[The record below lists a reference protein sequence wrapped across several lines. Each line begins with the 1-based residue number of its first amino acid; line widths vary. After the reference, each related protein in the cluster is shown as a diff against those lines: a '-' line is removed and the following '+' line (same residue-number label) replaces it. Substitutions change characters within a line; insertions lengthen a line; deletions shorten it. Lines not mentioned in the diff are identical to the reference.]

1 MAKDGYAWWRARF
14 AKMADYFDTYRIDH
28 ILGFFR
34 IWAVPQGAKNALL
47 GAFSPSLPYTASEIR
62 TAGYDFDEARDV
74 AEEYTDDNVLWLAC
88 GDGFVPRISPFDTER
103 FKALSKLQQEAF
115 VRLHDNFFYY
125 RHNAFW
131 GMTGAER
138 LSELTA
144 STSMLACGEDLG
156 MIPKCVPQVMRDE
169 QILSL
174 EIERMPKEYGV
185 RVGDVMRNP
194 YLSVCTTSTHD
205 MSPLRL
211 WWRDDA
217 EQGYY
222 YKEVLGLEGDAP
234 EEATAE
240 LCEKIVA
247 RHLASPSMLT
257 ILPLQDWLSLSEEL
271 RSDDIEHER
280 INIPAVAHHYWRYRM
295 HLPLEKLV
303 GATLLNEKIQG
314 LIAENNR

>member
-1 MAKDGYAWWRARF
+1 
-14 AKMADYFDTYRIDH
+14 
-28 ILGFFR
+28 
-34 IWAVPQGAKNALL
+34 
-47 GAFSPSLPYTASEIR
+47 LPYSIGDIRSE
-62 TAGYDFDEARDV
+62 GYDFDELRDV
-74 AEEYTDDNVLWLAC
+74 AKDFSDDNLLWLAY
-88 GDGFVPRISPFDTER
+88 GDGFVPRISPFDTAK

-115 VRLHDNFFYY
+115 VRLHDNFYY
-125 RHNAFW
+125 HRHNAFW

-138 LSELTA
+138 LAKLTA

-156 MIPKCVPQVMRDE
+156 MIPKCVPEVMRDE

-211 WWRDDA
+211 WWRDEV
-217 EQGYY
+217 EQDTY
-222 YKEVLGLEGDAP
+222 YKDLLGLEGEAP

-240 LCEKIVA
+240 LCEKIIA

-271 RSDDIEHER
+271 RADDIERER
-280 INIPAVAHHYWRYRM
+280 INIPAVAQHYWRYRM
-295 HLPLEKLV
+295 HLSLEE
-303 GATLLNEKIQG
+303 LLSANDYNESLKS
-314 LIAENNR
+314 LIKERGR

>member
-1 MAKDGYAWWRARF
+1 MAENDYAWWRARF
-14 AKMADYFDTYRIDH
+14 AKMADYFDAYRIDH

-34 IWAVPQGAKNALL
+34 IWAVPEGAKNALL
-47 GAFSPSLPYTASEIR
+47 GAFAPSLPYSATEIR
-62 TAGYDFDEARDV
+62 CEGFDFDEERDV
-74 AEEYTDDNVLWLAC
+74 VRDWGDDNVLWIAY
-88 GDGFVPRISPFDTER
+88 GEGFVPRISPFTTEK
-103 FKALSKLQQEAF
+103 FKALPKMQQQAF
-115 VRLHDNFFYY
+115 ARLHDNFYY
-125 RHNAFW
+125 NRHNTFW

-138 LSELTA
+138 LAKLTA

-156 MIPKCVPQVMRDE
+156 MIPACVPKVMQDE

-185 RVGDVMRNP
+185 RVGDVLRNP
-194 YLSVCTTSTHD
+194 YLSVCSTSTHD

-211 WWRDDA
+211 WWREEA
-217 EQGYY
+217 ERQYY
-222 YKEVLGLEGDAP
+222 FEKVLGEEGNAP
-234 EEATAE
+234 TEATAE

-271 RSDDIEHER
+271 RSDDIERER

-295 HLPLEKLV
+295 HLSLEELLGADAYDEKLRSLV
-303 GATLLNEKIQG
+303 KD
-314 LIAENNR
+314 NNR